1 VKRMS
6 LLSKQ
11 ALLLLGVAICA
22 GAAVAA
28 NSYQVRTVVSDG
40 GVPADHHDGNLVN
53 GWGVAFN
60 PTGFVWVADNGT
72 GLSTLYDGLGNP
84 QSLVVSVPG
93 AGDATTGTPTGIVFN
108 ASNDFVVRKG
118 GVVGPARFIFVS
130 EDGVISGWAPNVD
143 GTHALHAVFM
153 ASAVYKGLALATNA
167 GANMLYAADF
177 HGHKIDVFKS
187 DFTPVKLPGAFV
199 DPNLPSNYSPFNV
212 VSLGGRLYISYA
224 QKEEDGDDEVAG
236 PGMGI
241 VDAYDTGGHLLQR
254 VATGG
259 TLNAPWGMALAPAG
273 FGDFSNCLLV
283 GNFGDGAVSAY
294 DAVTGAFRGQ
304 LRAPTGDVIKIDG
317 LWGMAFGNNLNNQP
331 ATTLFFA
338 AGPNEEANGAY
349 GRIDA
354 TSP

>member
-1 VKRMS
+1 
-6 LLSKQ
+6 
-11 ALLLLGVAICA
+11 
-22 GAAVAA
+22 
-28 NSYQVRTVVSDG
+28 
-40 GVPADHHDGNLVN
+40 
-53 GWGVAFN
+53 
-60 PTGFVWVADNGT
+60 
-72 GLSTLYDGLGNP
+72 
-84 QSLVVSVPG
+84 
-93 AGDATTGTPTGIVFN
+93 
-108 ASNDFVVRKG
+108 
-118 GVVGPARFIFVS
+118 
-130 EDGVISGWAPNVD
+130 
-143 GTHALHAVFM
+143 M